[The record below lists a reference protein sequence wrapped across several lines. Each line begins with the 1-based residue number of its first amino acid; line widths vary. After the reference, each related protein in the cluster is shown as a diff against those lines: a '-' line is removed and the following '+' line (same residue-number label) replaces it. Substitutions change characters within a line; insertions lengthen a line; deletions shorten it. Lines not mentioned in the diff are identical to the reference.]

1 MIKVNLGGCA
11 SFVKDEDYKEYVG
24 KALEAFDVLA
34 NESGAGND
42 FLGWKRLPSETP
54 EALIAE
60 CEAVRDNWKAKGV
73 NLVVVIG
80 IGGSYL
86 GARCAIEALSH
97 NFAKQLSGAKEAPE
111 VVFAGNNLSEEY
123 LAELMDLV
131 AERNVA
137 TVVISKSGTTTE
149 PAVAFRIVKE
159 HIEKNYTDASERIVA
174 ITDAHKG
181 ALKTLSTQEAP
192 EVVFAGNNLSEEY
205 LAELMDL
212 VAERNVATV
221 VISKSGT
228 TTEPAVAF
236 RIVKEHIEKNY
247 TDASERI
254 VAITDAHKG
263 ALKTLSTQ
271 EGYKTFV
278 VPDNVGG
285 RFSVLTPVGLLPIV
299 LAGFDVREML
309 AGAAEMEKALAVK
322 GEENPAVQYAAMRNL
337 LYSKLGKKVEI
348 LVAYNPKF
356 QYLGEWW
363 KQLYGE
369 SEGKDLKGIFP
380 ASVNF
385 TTDLHSMGQFI
396 QDGDRVV
403 FETVVNIE
411 KSNREV
417 IIGSDEQNLDQ
428 LNYLAGQHV
437 EHCNAMAQLGT
448 KLAHIDGGVPQLE
461 VSIEK
466 INAFNL
472 GGLFYFFEY
481 ACGVSAYVLGVNPF
495 NQPGVEAY
503 KKNMFA
509 LLGKPGYEEQGKA
522 LQARL

>member
-1 MIKVNLGGCA
+1 MVKINVGGCS
-11 SFVKDEDYKEYVG
+11 SFVKDSEYKEYLE
-24 KALEAFDVLA
+24 KAFAAYDVLES
-34 NESGAGND
+34 ESGAGND
-42 FLGWKRLPSETP
+42 FLGWKHLPSQTP
-54 EALIAE
+54 ESLVKA
-60 CEAVRDNWKAKGV
+60 CEDVRDDWKNRNV
-73 NLVVVIG
+73 DLVVVIG

-86 GARCAIEALSH
+86 GAKCAIEALSH
-97 NFAKQLSGAKEAPE
+97 SFAREMRQSGAPE

-123 LAELMDLV
+123 VSELIDLMKV
-131 AERNVA
+131 RNVA
-137 TVVISKSGTTTE
+137 CVVISKSGTTTE
-149 PAVAFRIVKE
+149 PAVAFRIVKQHLE
-159 HIEKNYTDASERIVA
+159 ETYGQKEAAARIVA
-174 ITDAHKG
+174 
-181 ALKTLSTQEAP
+181 
-192 EVVFAGNNLSEEY
+192 V
-205 LAELMDL
+205 
-212 VAERNVATV
+212 
-221 VISKSGT
+221 
-228 TTEPAVAF
+228 
-236 RIVKEHIEKNY
+236 
-247 TDASERI
+247 
-254 VAITDAHKG
+254 TDAHKG

-271 EGYKTFV
+271 EGYRTFV

-481 ACGVSAYVLGVNPF
+481 ACGLSGYLLDVNPF
-495 NQPGVEAY
+495 DQPGVEAY

-509 LLGKPGYEEQGKA
+509 LLGKPGYEDMGQA
-522 LQARL
+522 LREKLGR